1 MRNKIA
7 QAIVE
12 RIKRAHA
19 KGEKYKVFIII
30 PLIPAFEG
38 DLASKDASAARNVM
52 HFQYVT
58 ISRGGNSIMEK
69 LREAN
74 IEPSDY
80 IGWYSL
86 RTWDKLVPPKREK
99 AGSKPNSK
107 KSDSNLNNNTKK
119 STFTTD
125 TIKSNDTNNKSPIV
139 SSPSPAPSNS
149 TKETTASVE
158 SLNKDPLSHLYS
170 TTPSPSVTPIPT
182 SSGSN
187 TNSNVEV
194 EEEKPKDIWDDDDRE
209 HYVSELVYIHD
220 KILIVDDRIVLTGS
234 GKY

>member
-19 KGEKYKVFIII
+19 KGEKYKVFIVI

-52 HFQYVT
+52 HFQYIT

-86 RTWDKLVPPKREK
+86 RNWDKLVPKKKTSVTPS
-99 AGSKPNSK
+99 ATTKPSV
-107 KSDSNLNNNTKK
+107 
-119 STFTTD
+119 
-125 TIKSNDTNNKSPIV
+125 P
-139 SSPSPAPSNS
+139 SSPSLVPEAASSSSS
-149 TKETTASVE
+149 TEG
-158 SLNKDPLSHLYS
+158 SLKDPLS
-170 TTPSPSVTPIPT
+170 PKVTPIPSQAT
-182 SSGSN
+182 TAS
-187 TNSNVEV
+187 TAAET
-194 EEEKPKDIWDDDDRE
+194 EKSIWDDDDRE
-209 HYVSELVYIHD
+209 YYVSELVYIHD
-220 KILIVDDRIVLTGS
+220 KILIVDDRIVLIGS
-234 GKY
+234 GKSKVIVL

>member
-19 KGEKYKVFIII
+19 KGEKYKVFIVI

-52 HFQYVT
+52 HFQYIT

-86 RTWDKLVPPKREK
+86 RNWDKLVPKKK
-99 AGSKPNSK
+99 ASATPSATTKPSV
-107 KSDSNLNNNTKK
+107 
-119 STFTTD
+119 
-125 TIKSNDTNNKSPIV
+125 P
-139 SSPSPAPSNS
+139 SSPSLVPEAAASS
-149 TKETTASVE
+149 TE
-158 SLNKDPLSHLYS
+158 SLKDPLS
-170 TTPSPSVTPIPT
+170 PRVTPIPSQAT
-182 SSGSN
+182 SS
-187 TNSNVEV
+187 TAET
-194 EEEKPKDIWDDDDRE
+194 EKSIWDDDDRE
-209 HYVSELVYIHD
+209 YYVSELVYIHD
-220 KILIVDDRIVLTGS
+220 KILIVDDRIVLIGS
-234 GKY
+234 GKGS